1 MKTVSMSGSLR
12 ANVGKKDAKMNR
24 ASGQIP
30 CVLYGGKEELHFAI
44 ESKVLD
50 TIIFTPYTYL
60 IDLDIDGRKFT
71 ATLQDIQYHP
81 VSDQTLHADFLQVTA
96 GKPIIVSLPIRIEGN
111 SPGVLRGGKIV
122 KKFRKL
128 KVKGLSEHMP
138 EEVVINISNMEIDDV
153 VRISDIKIP
162 QIEILEV
169 QANMVITVAS
179 TRAVDPAAAV
189 PGAK

>member
-24 ASGQIP
+24 ANGLVP
-30 CVLYGGKEELHFAI
+30 CVIYGGKEEIHFTV

-50 TIIFTPYTYL
+50 TIIFNPYTYL
-60 IDLDIDGRKFT
+60 IDLDIDGKKLT
-71 ATLQDIQYHP
+71 ATLQDVQYHP
-81 VSDQTLHADFLQVTA
+81 VSDKTLHADFLQVTA
-96 GKPIIVSLPIRIEGN
+96 GKPIIVSLPIRVEGN
-111 SPGVLRGGKIV
+111 SPGVLRGGKLV

-128 KVKGLSEHMP
+128 KVKGLAEHMP
-138 EEVVINISNMEIDDV
+138 EEVIINISKMEIEDV

-162 QIEILEV
+162 HIEILEV

-179 TRAVDPAAAV
+179 TRAVEPAAT
-189 PGAK
+189 PGGK